1 MKLSTI
7 SLKDLKFQKKNPKKT
22 NKIRINMLK
31 KILNTSKTR
40 SRTVK
45 RENQELKLTQR

>member
-1 MKLSTI
+1 MKLS
-7 SLKDLKFQKKNPKKT
+7 SLKLKDIEFQKNPKKT
-22 NKIRINMLK
+22 NKIKINMLN

-45 RENQELKLTQR
+45 RENYELKLTQR